1 MKTFQDSGHLFRLA
15 VVFIAAFVAFVIV
28 RAILV
33 PKTFGEYGHYR
44 GAALKDIAA
53 KPINYAGHQT
63 CEMCHS
69 DVAETKSHGKHA
81 HVNCEAC
88 HGPLDKHAEDPT
100 ALKPVL
106 PDTAVICARC
116 HQKNIAKPVG
126 FPQVDA
132 PEHSGGVE
140 CKTCHTP
147 HTPVIAAAVETKAPG
162 GKK

>member
-1 MKTFQDSGHLFRLA
+1 MKTFKDSGHLFRLA
-15 VVFIAAFVAFVIV
+15 GVFLVGFVSFLVI
-28 RAILV
+28 RSFLV

-44 GAALKDIAA
+44 GAALAELAA
-53 KPINYAGHQT
+53 KPINYAGHQACET
-63 CEMCHS
+63 CHADIS
-69 DVAETKSHGKHA
+69 ETKSHGKHA
-81 HVNCEAC
+81 RVNCEAC
-88 HGPLDKHAEDPT
+88 HGPLAKHAEDPS

-116 HQKNIAKPVG
+116 HQKNIAKPAG

-132 PEHSGGVE
+132 PDHSAGMD

-147 HTPVIAAAVETKAPG
+147 HTPAIAAETPKVAG